1 MKKVLFTVAT
11 VLFAVMLLESCSLF
25 SENEKEPYA
34 YVQATAFTKE
44 GSEKYGMM
52 NLNGEVIIE
61 PQFENEPTEASCD
74 RFFVQDEDDLW
85 ELYTLETTPKRIG
98 THKFKDV
105 GAFVNG
111 LCPVT
116 RPGSW
121 PEYIDVNG
129 EKKFDGKD

>member
-74 RFFVQDEDDLW
+74 RFFVQDEDDHGSSILW
-85 ELYTLETTPKRIG
+85 KPHQNALELINSRML
-98 THKFKDV
+98 V
-105 GAFVNG
+105 
-111 LCPVT
+111 LL
-116 RPGSW
+116 
-121 PEYIDVNG
+121 
-129 EKKFDGKD
+129 